1 MNESRSRVIRSG
13 RIENDNWLGFAA
25 VDAFPPGGSVFV
37 DQPGWVLPLPL
48 WKACRA
54 RLSGRRH
61 PPAVWLDAG
70 TDPATLLED
79 GRLIFPPDD
88 IAFIAIDF
96 SGHADRRGHALAR
109 ALRDRHG
116 WQGELRAVG
125 DVRVET
131 VHALSQA
138 GFDSFTIRPGHDP
151 LQALAA
157 LEGCPP
163 VCGPGPRRT

>member
-13 RIENDNWLGFAA
+13 RIEHDNWLGFAA

-48 WKACRA
+48 WKACRG

-61 PPAVWLDAG
+61 PPAVWLGPD
-70 TDPATLLED
+70 TDPASLLED

-96 SGHADRRGHALAR
+96 PGHADRRGQALAR
-109 ALRDRHG
+109 ALRDRYG
-116 WQGELRAVG
+116 WRGELRAVG
-125 DVRVET
+125 DVRIET
-131 VHALSQA
+131 VRELSQA

-157 LEGCPP
+157 LDGCPP
-163 VCGPGPRRT
+163 AGRQGAMRA